1 MAISGAA
8 ASTKLGRRPFVA
20 SPYSV
25 NCETTSTAPPT
36 SASARFILPSAS
48 PNTRRPSSVSAIHAS
63 VPSTS
68 VGANPARTR
77 NPTPIF
83 PVTRPLT
90 RTSARET
97 RCTTTLTPPRTARL
111 RIADLR
117 LRIGNP
123 RVESAIRNPQS
134 AIASLH
140 RHTFCQVARL
150 VHVAAPPHGDVV
162 GEQLQGQHREHQRQQ
177 IERLGNL
184 DRLVGELRDP

>member
-36 SASARFILPSAS
+36 SASARFILPAAS
-48 PNTRRPSSVSAIHAS
+48 PNTRRPSSLSAIHAS
-63 VPSTS
+63 VSSTS

-77 NPTPIF
+77 NPTPID
-83 PVTRPLT
+83 PVTRPFT
-90 RTSARET
+90 RTAARDT
-97 RCTTTLTPPRTARL
+97 RCNTTLTALHPATRNGERGTRNDRSGACSAFPLPR
-111 RIADLR
+111 
-117 LRIGNP
+117 
-123 RVESAIRNPQS
+123 SAFC
-134 AIASLH
+134 SLH

-162 GEQLQGQHREHQRQQ
+162 GEQLQGQHREHRRQQ
-177 IERLGNL
+177 IERL
-184 DRLVGELRDP
+184 